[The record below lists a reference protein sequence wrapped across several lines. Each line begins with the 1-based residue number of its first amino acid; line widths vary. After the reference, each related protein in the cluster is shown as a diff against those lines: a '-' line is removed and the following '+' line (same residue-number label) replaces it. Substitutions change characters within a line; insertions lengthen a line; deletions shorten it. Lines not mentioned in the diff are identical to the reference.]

1 MAMVYDLPTVDA
13 SPQPSQQYAAPES
26 KNYNAEQT
34 HEMGNA
40 VTKAGAAVLS
50 IAQDMQNTVDTAAAK
65 EMDNKLAD
73 VIRTTLTNNENGYLK
88 TAGKA
93 AVDGR
98 AAVEKALKDAVK
110 GIEEGSQN
118 EVQAFLFKK
127 AAAARVQTAMGQV
140 GMHSLEQAKV
150 YEAAVTKARSDGF
163 RLDAVTSFASWRE
176 AGGLYARNKAGMLNE
191 IDQFMAKNGI
201 GKDDPIYKASVMD
214 NTTKLHFDTMKLM
227 LSMEKTQDAKD
238 YYQANTQEISADKR
252 DDFKSMLK
260 QGSLKDDSL
269 RLSMTIGGA
278 TYEDQVKNLDK
289 QFADGKISAEL
300 RDATLSRLDKNHEI
314 KKTAEAD
321 LKIKT
326 MDDAERWLV
335 DNPTKTITDMPP
347 DMLEGVKR
355 AGVFAQINSFAKNG
369 RYTNEP
375 QVVAEILTMKPEQ
388 LARYT
393 PKSFEAKYRGQL
405 DEPTMERML
414 TMVYAARNKEGK
426 EPKVVKGMQFFT
438 ENEVVNRAAV
448 EFGIIPNDGKKPVG
462 DNAVKLTNF
471 EREVQRQVRVFEATT
486 LQGKRAAS
494 IDELQVIVDRI
505 GKDKVY
511 VDVVGFDPQIPSIA
525 VNQKDLGKTYVTV
538 GSKKEK
544 VYLNSIPPGQRA
556 EIGAALR
563 RQGVPI
569 TQQAI
574 ADLWVRGGRKR

>member
-1 MAMVYDLPTVDA
+1 MVYDLPTVAA

-26 KNYNAEQT
+26 KNFNAEQT

-73 VIRTTLTNNENGYLK
+73 VIRTTLTNSENGYLK

-98 AAVEKALKDAVK
+98 ANVEKALKDAVK
-110 GIEEGSQN
+110 GIGEGSEN
-118 EVQAFLFKK
+118 EVQTFMFKK
-127 AAAARVQTAMGQV
+127 AAASRIQTAMGQV

-150 YEAAVTKARSDGF
+150 YVAAVTEARSKGF
-163 RLDAVTSFASWRE
+163 RLDAVNNFAGWNDKE
-176 AGGLYARNKAGMLNE
+176 GLYAKNKAGMLNE
-191 IDQFMAKNGI
+191 INQFMNKNGI
-201 GKDDPIYKASVMD
+201 EKDNPIYKASVME
-214 NTTKLHFDTMKLM
+214 NTTKLHFDTIKLM

-238 YYQANTQEISADKR
+238 YYQANTQEISSDKR
-252 DDFKSMLK
+252 DDFKAMLK

-269 RLSMTIGGA
+269 RLSMTIEGA

-414 TMVYAARNKEGK
+414 TMVYAARNREGK

-438 ENEVVNRAAV
+438 ENEVVQKAAV

-471 EREVQRQVRVFEATT
+471 EREVQRQVRAFEATT